1 MSGHSKW
8 ANIKHKKAK
17 EDAKRGQTFTKIIK
31 EITVCAKSGGIPENN
46 PQLRQ
51 LIEKAKEANMPSE
64 NITRAVKKGTG
75 ELPGVSYEAI
85 SYEGYGPGGTAVI
98 IEALTDNKN
107 RTVADLRHIFGRHN
121 GNLAETGSVNWM
133 FEKLGVIRGG
143 AIKGTSEDDLLEAL
157 MDYDVHDIS
166 TDDNLVTITT
176 GMAALFQVKDAI
188 VKLGMKVEHA
198 ELEWVAKNNLNVDEE
213 TEEKA
218 FGLFEALE
226 ENDDVQNVYSNLN

>member
-17 EDAKRGQTFTKIIK
+17 EDAKRGHTFTKIIK
-31 EITVCAKSGGIPENN
+31 EITVCAKAGGIPENN

-51 LIEKAKEANMPSE
+51 LIEKAKEANMPGD

-75 ELPGVSYEAI
+75 ELPGVSYESI
-85 SYEGYGPGGTAVI
+85 SYEGYGPGGTALI

-133 FEKLGVIRGG
+133 FEKLGVIRGALPG
-143 AIKGTSEDDLLEAL
+143 KTEDQLLEAL
-157 MDYDVHDIS
+157 MDFDVHDIS
-166 TDDNLVTITT
+166 IEENLVSVTT
-176 GMAALFQVKDAI
+176 GMAALFAVKDAL
-188 VKLGMKVEHA
+188 VKLGMKVEDA
-198 ELEWVAKNNLNVDEE
+198 QLEWIAKNNLDVDSE

-218 FGLFEALE
+218 FALFQALE
-226 ENDDVQNVYSNLN
+226 DNDDVQNVYSNLN

>member
-17 EDAKRGQTFTKIIK
+17 EDAKRGQIFTKIIK

-51 LIEKAKEANMPSE
+51 LIEKAKEANMPAE

-75 ELPGVSYEAI
+75 ELPGVAYESI
-85 SYEGYGPGGTAVI
+85 SYEGYGPGGTALI

-133 FEKLGVIRGG
+133 FEKLGVIRG
-143 AIKGTSEDDLLEAL
+143 AIKGKTEDDLLEAL
-157 MDYDVHDIS
+157 KDYDIQDIS
-166 TDDNLVTITT
+166 IDENLVTVTT
-176 GMAALFQVKDAI
+176 SMQSLFLVKDTL
-188 VKLGMKVEHA
+188 VKLGMKIEHA
-198 ELEWVAKNNLNVDEE
+198 ELEWVAKNNLSVDAE
-213 TEEKA
+213 TEQKA

-226 ENDDVQNVYSNLN
+226 DNDDVQNVYSNLN

>member
-17 EDAKRGQTFTKIIK
+17 EDAKRGQVFTKIIK
-31 EITVCAKSGGIPENN
+31 EITVCAKAGGIPENN

-51 LIEKAKEANMPSE
+51 LIEKAKEVNMPAE

-85 SYEGYGPGGTAVI
+85 SYEGYGPGGTAII

-133 FEKLGVIRGG
+133 FEKLGVIRGS
-143 AIKGTSEDDLLEAL
+143 IKGKTEDDLLEAL
-157 MDYDVHDIS
+157 MDYDIQDIS
-166 TDDNLVTITT
+166 TEDELVTVTT
-176 GMAALFQVKDAI
+176 TMQSLFQVKDALI
-188 VKLGMKVEHA
+188 KIGMKVEHA
-198 ELEWVAKNNLNVDEE
+198 ELEWVAKNNLTVDGE

-218 FGLFEALE
+218 FALFEALE
-226 ENDDVQNVYSNLN
+226 DNDDVQNVYSNLN

>member
-31 EITVCAKSGGIPENN
+31 EITVCAKNGGIPENN

-51 LIEKAKEANMPSE
+51 LIEKAKEANMPGD
-64 NITRAVKKGTG
+64 NITRAIKKGTG

-107 RTVADLRHIFGRHN
+107 RTVADLRHIFARHN
-121 GNLAETGSVNWM
+121 GNLAETGAVNWM
-133 FEKLGVIRGG
+133 FDKLGVIRGTIAG
-143 AIKGTSEDDLLEAL
+143 KSEDDLLEAL
-157 MDYDVHDIS
+157 MDFDVQDIS
-166 TDDNLVTITT
+166 TEDNLVSINT
-176 GMAALFQVKDAI
+176 GMASLFQVKDAL
-188 VKLGMKVEHA
+188 VKLGMKVESA
-198 ELEWVAKNNLNVDEE
+198 ELEWIAKNNLDVDAE

-226 ENDDVQNVYSNLN
+226 DNDDVQNVYSNLN

>member
-17 EDAKRGQTFTKIIK
+17 EDAKRGQIFTKIIK
-31 EITVCAKSGGIPENN
+31 EITVCAKAGGIPENN

-51 LIEKAKEANMPSE
+51 LIEKAKEVNMPAE

-75 ELPGVSYEAI
+75 ELPGVAYESI

-133 FEKLGVIRGG
+133 FEKLGVIRG
-143 AIKGTSEDDLLEAL
+143 AIKGKTEDDLLEAL
-157 MDYDVHDIS
+157 MDYDIRDIS
-166 TDDNLVTITT
+166 IDENLVTVTT
-176 GMAALFQVKDAI
+176 SMQALFLVKDAL
-188 VKLGMKVEHA
+188 VKLGMKIEHA
-198 ELEWVAKNNLNVDEE
+198 ELEWVAKNNLSVDQE

-226 ENDDVQNVYSNLN
+226 DNDDVQNVYSNLN

>member
-51 LIEKAKEANMPSE
+51 LIEKAKEANMPAE
-64 NITRAVKKGTG
+64 NIIRAVKKGTG

-85 SYEGYGPGGTAVI
+85 TYEGYGPGGTALI

-133 FEKLGVIRGG
+133 FEKLGVIRGNANG
-143 AIKGTSEDDLLEAL
+143 KTEDDFFEAL
-157 MDYDVHDIS
+157 LDFDIQDIEV
-166 TDDNLVTITT
+166 DDNFVTITT
-176 GMAALFQVKDAI
+176 AMASLQEVKEA
-188 VKLGMKVEHA
+188 VKNLGIKVEHA
-198 ELEWVAKNNLNVDEE
+198 ELEWVAKNNLEVNEE

-218 FGLFEALE
+218 FALFEALE
-226 ENDDVQNVYSNLN
+226 DNDDVQNVYSNLN

>member
-31 EITVCAKSGGIPENN
+31 EITVCAKAGGIPENN

-51 LIEKAKEANMPSE
+51 LIEKAKEANMPSD
-64 NITRAVKKGTG
+64 NIMRAVKKGTG

-85 SYEGYGPGGTAVI
+85 TYEGYGPGGTAVI

-133 FEKLGVIRGG
+133 FEKLGVIRGTI
-143 AIKGTSEDDLLEAL
+143 ADKSEDDLLEAL
-157 MDYDVHDIS
+157 MDYDIHDIS
-166 TDDNLVTITT
+166 IEDTLTSVTTV
-176 GMAALFQVKDAI
+176 MAALFQVKDALI
-188 VKLGMKVEHA
+188 KFDMKIESA
-198 ELEWVAKNNLNVDEE
+198 ELEWVAKNNLEVDEA

-218 FGLFEALE
+218 FALFEALE
-226 ENDDVQNVYSNLN
+226 DNDDVQSVYSNLN

>member
-31 EITVCAKSGGIPENN
+31 EITVCAKAGGIPENN

-51 LIEKAKEANMPSE
+51 LIDKAKEANMPAE

-75 ELPGVSYEAI
+75 ELPGVSYESI

-107 RTVADLRHIFGRHN
+107 RTVADLRHIFARHN
-121 GNLAETGSVNWM
+121 GNLAETGAVNWM
-133 FEKLGVIRGG
+133 FEKMGVIRGT
-143 AIKGTSEDDLLEAL
+143 IKGKTEDDLLEAL
-157 MDYDVHDIS
+157 MDYDINDIS
-166 TDDNLVTITT
+166 IEDNLSTITT
-176 GMAALFQVKDAI
+176 GMAALFQVKDAL
-188 VKLGMKVEHA
+188 VKLSMKIESA
-198 ELEWVAKNNLNVDEE
+198 ELEWIAKNNLNVDEE

-226 ENDDVQNVYSNLN
+226 DNDDVQNVYSNLN

>member
-51 LIEKAKEANMPSE
+51 LIEKAKEANMPAE
-64 NITRAVKKGTG
+64 NIIRAVKKGTG
-75 ELPGVSYEAI
+75 ELPGVVYEAI

-133 FEKLGVIRGG
+133 FEKLGVIRGT
-143 AIKGTSEDDLLEAL
+143 IKGKTEDDLLEAL
-157 MDYDVHDIS
+157 MDYDINDIS
-166 TDDNLVTITT
+166 IEDNLVSVTT
-176 GMAALFQVKDAI
+176 GMAALFQVKDAL
-188 VKLGMKVEHA
+188 VNLGMKIESA
-198 ELEWVAKNNLNVDEE
+198 ELEWVAKNNLEVDEA

>member
-17 EDAKRGQTFTKIIK
+17 EDAKRGHTFTKIIK
-31 EITVCAKSGGIPENN
+31 EITVCAKNGGIPENN

-51 LIEKAKEANMPSE
+51 LIEKAKEANMPGD
-64 NITRAVKKGTG
+64 NITRAIKKGTG

-121 GNLAETGSVNWM
+121 GNLAETGAVNWM
-133 FEKLGVIRGG
+133 FEKLGVIRGTIAG
-143 AIKGTSEDDLLEAL
+143 KTEDDLLEAL
-157 MDYDVHDIS
+157 MDYDINDIS
-166 TDDNLVTITT
+166 IEDGLTSITT
-176 GMAALFQVKDAI
+176 GMAALFQVKDAL
-188 VKLGMKVEHA
+188 VKLGMKVETA
-198 ELEWVAKNNLNVDEE
+198 ELAWIAKNNLDVDAE

-226 ENDDVQNVYSNLN
+226 DNDDVQNVYSNLN

>member
-31 EITVCAKSGGIPENN
+31 EITVCAKAGGIPENN

-51 LIEKAKEANMPSE
+51 LIEKAKEANMPGD
-64 NITRAVKKGTG
+64 NISRAIKKGTG

-121 GNLAETGSVNWM
+121 GNLAETGAVNWM
-133 FEKLGVIRGG
+133 FDKLGVVRGTISG
-143 AIKGTSEDDLLEAL
+143 QSEDDLLEAL
-157 MDYDVHDIS
+157 MDYDVKDIS
-166 TDDNLVTITT
+166 TNDGIVSVTT
-176 GMAALFQVKDAI
+176 GMASLFQVKDTL
-188 VKLGMKVEHA
+188 VKLSMKVDSA
-198 ELEWVAKNNLNVDEE
+198 ELEWIAKNNLEVDQE

-218 FGLFEALE
+218 FALFEALE
-226 ENDDVQNVYSNLN
+226 DNDDVQNVYSNLN

>member
-31 EITVCAKSGGIPENN
+31 EITVCAKAGGIPENN

-51 LIEKAKEANMPSE
+51 LIDKAKEANMPAE

-75 ELPGVSYEAI
+75 ELPGVSYESI

-107 RTVADLRHIFGRHN
+107 RTVADLRHIFARHN
-121 GNLAETGSVNWM
+121 GNLAETGAVNWM
-133 FEKLGVIRGG
+133 FEKMGVIRGT
-143 AIKGTSEDDLLEAL
+143 IKGKTEDDLLEAL
-157 MDYDVHDIS
+157 MDYDINDIS
-166 TDDNLVTITT
+166 IEDNFATITT
-176 GMAALFQVKDAI
+176 GMAALFQVKDALI
-188 VKLGMKVEHA
+188 KLGMKIEDA
-198 ELEWVAKNNLNVDEE
+198 QLEWIAKNNLNVDEE

>member
-31 EITVCAKSGGIPENN
+31 EITVCAKAGGIPENN

-51 LIEKAKEANMPSE
+51 LIDKAKEANMPAE

-75 ELPGVSYEAI
+75 ELPGVSYESI

-107 RTVADLRHIFGRHN
+107 RTVADLRHIFARHN
-121 GNLAETGSVNWM
+121 GNLAETGAVNWM
-133 FEKLGVIRGG
+133 FEKMGVIRGT
-143 AIKGTSEDDLLEAL
+143 IKGKTEDDLLEAL
-157 MDYDVHDIS
+157 MDYDINDIS
-166 TDDNLVTITT
+166 IEDNLSTITT
-176 GMAALFQVKDAI
+176 GMAALFQVKDAL
-188 VKLGMKVEHA
+188 VKLGMKIESA
-198 ELEWVAKNNLNVDEE
+198 ELEWIAKNNLNVDEE

-226 ENDDVQNVYSNLN
+226 DNDDVRNVYSNLN

>member
-31 EITVCAKSGGIPENN
+31 EITVCAKAGGIPENN

-51 LIEKAKEANMPSE
+51 LIEKAKEANMPGD

-75 ELPGVSYEAI
+75 ELPGVSYESI

-121 GNLAETGSVNWM
+121 GNLAETGAVNWM
-133 FEKLGVIRGG
+133 FEKLGVIRGTISG
-143 AIKGTSEDDLLEAL
+143 KTEDDLLEAL
-157 MDYDVHDIS
+157 MDFDINDIS
-166 TDDNLVTITT
+166 IEDNLATITT
-176 GMAALFQVKDAI
+176 GMAALFQVKDALI
-188 VKLGMKVEHA
+188 KLGMKIEDA
-198 ELEWVAKNNLNVDEE
+198 QLEWIAKNNLNVDEE

-226 ENDDVQNVYSNLN
+226 DNDDVQNVYSNLN

>member
-17 EDAKRGQTFTKIIK
+17 EDAKRGHTFTKIIK
-31 EITVCAKSGGIPENN
+31 EITVCAKNGGIPENN

-51 LIEKAKEANMPSE
+51 LIEKAKEANMPGD
-64 NITRAVKKGTG
+64 NITRAIKKGTG

-85 SYEGYGPGGTAVI
+85 SYEGYGPGGTAII

-121 GNLAETGSVNWM
+121 GNIAETGAVNWM
-133 FEKLGVIRGG
+133 FDKLGVIRGTIAG
-143 AIKGTSEDDLLEAL
+143 KSEDDLLEAL
-157 MDYDVHDIS
+157 MDFDVQDIS
-166 TDDNLVTITT
+166 TEDNLVSVTT
-176 GMAALFQVKDAI
+176 GMASLFQVKDAL
-188 VKLGMKVEHA
+188 VKLGMKVENA
-198 ELEWVAKNNLNVDEE
+198 ELEWIAKNNLDVDAE

-218 FGLFEALE
+218 FALFQALE
-226 ENDDVQNVYSNLN
+226 DNDDVQNVYSNLN

>member
-1 MSGHSKW
+1 MAGHSKW

-17 EDAKRGQTFTKIIK
+17 EDAKRGQIFTKIIK
-31 EITVCAKSGGIPENN
+31 EITVCAKAAGIPENN

-51 LIEKAKEANMPSE
+51 LIEKAKEVNMPAE
-64 NITRAVKKGTG
+64 NITRAIKKGTG
-75 ELPGVSYEAI
+75 ELPGVSYESI

-121 GNLAETGSVNWM
+121 GNLAETGAVNWM
-133 FEKLGVIRGG
+133 FDKLGVIRG
-143 AIKGTSEDDLLEAL
+143 AITGKTEDDLLEAL
-157 MDYDVHDIS
+157 MDFDIQDIS
-166 TDDNLVTITT
+166 VEDNLVSVTT
-176 GMAALFQVKDAI
+176 GMASLFQVKDAL
-188 VKLGMKVEHA
+188 VQLGMKVDTA
-198 ELEWVAKNNLNVDEE
+198 QLEWVAKNNLDVDAE

-226 ENDDVQNVYSNLN
+226 DNDDVQNVYSNLN

>member
-1 MSGHSKW
+1 MAGHSKW

-31 EITVCAKSGGIPENN
+31 EITVCAKAGGIPENN

-51 LIEKAKEANMPSE
+51 LIEKAKEANMPAE
-64 NITRAVKKGTG
+64 NMIRAIKKGTG

-85 SYEGYGPGGTAVI
+85 SYEGYGPGGTAII

-121 GNLAETGSVNWM
+121 GNLAETGAVNWM
-133 FEKLGVIRGG
+133 FEKLGVIRGTI
-143 AIKGTSEDDLLEAL
+143 ATKTEDDLLEAL
-157 MDYDVHDIS
+157 MDYDIQDIS
-166 TDDNLVTITT
+166 ADDNLFTITT
-176 GMAALFQVKDAI
+176 SMQSLFQVKDAL

-198 ELEWVAKNNLNVDEE
+198 ELEWVAKNNLEVDAE

-226 ENDDVQNVYSNLN
+226 DNDDVQNVYSNLN

>member
-17 EDAKRGQTFTKIIK
+17 EDAKRGHTFTKIIK
-31 EITVCAKSGGIPENN
+31 EITVCAKNGGIPENN

-51 LIEKAKEANMPSE
+51 LIEKAKEANMPGD
-64 NITRAVKKGTG
+64 NITRAIKKGTG

-121 GNLAETGSVNWM
+121 GNLAETGAVNWM
-133 FEKLGVIRGG
+133 FDKLGVIRGT
-143 AIKGTSEDDLLEAL
+143 ITGTTEDDLLEAL
-157 MDYDVHDIS
+157 MDFDVQDIS
-166 TDDNLVTITT
+166 TEDTLVSVQT
-176 GMAALFQVKDAI
+176 GMASLFAVKDAL
-188 VKLGMKVEHA
+188 VKLGMKVESA
-198 ELEWVAKNNLNVDEE
+198 ELEWIAKNNLDVDAE

-218 FGLFEALE
+218 FALFEALE
-226 ENDDVQNVYSNLN
+226 DNDDVQNVYSNLN

>member
-51 LIEKAKEANMPSE
+51 LIEKAKEANMPAE
-64 NITRAVKKGTG
+64 NIIRAVKKGTG
-75 ELPGVSYEAI
+75 ELPGVVYEAI

-121 GNLAETGSVNWM
+121 GNLAETGAVNWM
-133 FEKLGVIRGG
+133 FEKLGVIRGT
-143 AIKGTSEDDLLEAL
+143 IKGKTEDDLLEAL
-157 MDYDVHDIS
+157 MDYDINDIS
-166 TDDNLVTITT
+166 IEDNLVSITT
-176 GMAALFQVKDAI
+176 AMAALFQVKDAL
-188 VKLGMKVEHA
+188 VSLGMKIESA
-198 ELEWVAKNNLNVDEE
+198 ELEWIAKNNLEVDEA

>member
-17 EDAKRGQTFTKIIK
+17 EDAKRGQVFTKIIK
-31 EITVCAKSGGIPENN
+31 EITVCAKAGGIPENN

-51 LIEKAKEANMPSE
+51 LIEKAKEVNMPAE

-75 ELPGVSYEAI
+75 ELPGVAYESI

-133 FEKLGVIRGG
+133 FEKLGVIRG
-143 AIKGTSEDDLLEAL
+143 AIKGKTEDDLLEAL
-157 MDYDVHDIS
+157 MDYDIQDIS
-166 TDDNLVTITT
+166 IDENLVTVTT
-176 GMAALFQVKDAI
+176 SMQSLFLVKDAL
-188 VKLGMKVEHA
+188 VKMGMKIEHA
-198 ELEWVAKNNLNVDEE
+198 ELEWVAKNNLSVDAE

-226 ENDDVQNVYSNLN
+226 DNDDVQNVYSNLN